1 MPQHIKPDALL
12 DPKNDYVFKKLFAE
26 APALLAGLIND
37 VRSDEPPVE
46 VLEVTNPRIEPE
58 EITGK
63 FIVLDILAKDRQG
76 HRYNIEIQVRRYD
89 PWSARSTY
97 YLARTLSSQIVSG
110 QDYHALRP
118 VIGIHLLDF
127 DLFDEPESARQAQ
140 WCFELRDRTNPQIKL
155 GDELKLHIIELAK
168 ADRLGQTRGHLGDW
182 ITLFEHWQEDSTM
195 QTVDYPLVQQALD
208 RLKGLSADAETR
220 RKAFV
225 RERALL
231 DEASA
236 INAATARGIEQGIEQ
251 GIEKGMQQGK
261 HEGETAILERLLT
274 KRFGPLT
281 ADTRAKLNAASL
293 EELDRW
299 ADRILDAPT
308 LAAVFDGH

>member
-1 MPQHIKPDALL
+1 
-12 DPKNDYVFKKLFAE
+12 
-26 APALLAGLIND
+26 
-37 VRSDEPPVE
+37 
-46 VLEVTNPRIEPE
+46 
-58 EITGK
+58 
-63 FIVLDILAKDRQG
+63 
-76 HRYNIEIQVRRYD
+76 
-89 PWSARSTY
+89 
-97 YLARTLSSQIVSG
+97 
-110 QDYHALRP
+110 
-118 VIGIHLLDF
+118 
-127 DLFDEPESARQAQ
+127 
-140 WCFELRDRTNPQIKL
+140 
-155 GDELKLHIIELAK
+155 
-168 ADRLGQTRGHLGDW
+168 
-182 ITLFEHWQEDSTM
+182 
-195 QTVDYPLVQQALD
+195 LD

-236 INAATARGIEQGIEQ
+236 INDATARGIEQ

-261 HEGETAILERLLT
+261 HEGETAILERQLT

-281 ADTRAKLNAASL
+281 AETRAKLKAASL